1 MTRFFKTLG
10 LLVAVACFVWVGVLW
25 RWQATQ
31 RDMSERDIAVYL
43 GALPLTV
50 FALVLLARWAWQG
63 GSASAPAG
71 ELAVD
76 PAAAVPD
83 ARPASDAAE
92 RQASLQLL
100 ASHLHCAA
108 GKTPAAVC
116 AALEEG
122 KPRPDL
128 DPDLRDDD
136 GLPLLTARI
145 RDLEPEELQLEVLEA
160 ALQAEQPAM
169 AQHTLRAEVRR
180 ALAAL
185 QAPLDA
191 CLGALRPWRARL
203 GLDDKLPDQ
212 VSTSTLRL
220 VMLWPPQWNAY
231 EAAVAR
237 RWLLSVVC
245 EAAVVTPARL
255 YEAAPPGE
263 GGWLEIERLAHGLE
277 REGRAD
283 LVLVTA
289 CHSAIGPDSVRR
301 LQSEGRLFTSR
312 TARSPIAG
320 EAAAALVLAPSSWP
334 ADADAE
340 SAPVRLHRA
349 AVVLRD
355 KPIDASGRTTAA
367 AAEHCVEQAQA
378 TGPFVPAN
386 LAAAVH
392 DADQHT
398 PRASEALTTLLGRL
412 PHLQPDADV
421 LQSGALNGQTGIVA
435 PLIVTALAAHR
446 AQALGQPCL
455 ALSVDDAR
463 LRLALVVRPASFDP
477 SAGNAVPAVAAA

>member
-10 LLVAVACFVWVGVLW
+10 LLVAVACCVWVSVLW
-25 RWQATQ
+25 RWQVTQ

-43 GALPLTV
+43 VALPLTL
-50 FALVLLARWAWQG
+50 FALVLLGRWAWQG
-63 GSASAPAG
+63 ASASAHAG
-71 ELAVD
+71 EQAAG

-92 RQASLQLL
+92 RLASLQLL

-108 GKTPAAVC
+108 GTTAASVC

-128 DPDLRDDD
+128 DPELRDDD

-145 RDLEPEELQLEVLEA
+145 RDLEPEALQLDVIEA

-169 AQHTLRAEVRR
+169 AQHTLRPEVCR

-191 CLGALRPWRARL
+191 CLGALRPWRAQL
-203 GLDDKLPDQ
+203 GLDDKPPDQ

-220 VMLWPPQWNAY
+220 VMLWPPQWSAY

-237 RWLLSVVC
+237 RWLLSVVR
-245 EAAVVTPARL
+245 ETAVVAPARL
-255 YEAAPPGE
+255 FETALPGD

-277 REGRAD
+277 REGRTD

-289 CHSAIGPDSVRR
+289 CHSALGPDSVRR
-301 LQSEGRLFTSR
+301 LRSEGRLFTSR
-312 TARSPIAG
+312 TSRSPIAG
-320 EAAAALVLAPSSWP
+320 EAAAALVLAPPTWP

-340 SAPVRLHRA
+340 MAPVRLHRA
-349 AVVLRD
+349 ATSPSMHPAEPAQL
-355 KPIDASGRTTAA
+355 PPNTASSKRRPAARSRLHTSPPPCTTP
-367 AAEHCVEQAQA
+367 
-378 TGPFVPAN
+378 TSTPRVPAR
-386 LAAAVH
+386 H
-392 DADQHT
+392 S
-398 PRASEALTTLLGRL
+398 PRCWVACRTCN
-412 PHLQPDADV
+412 PM
-421 LQSGALNGQTGIVA
+421 QTCCS
-435 PLIVTALAAHR
+435 PAH
-446 AQALGQPCL
+446 
-455 ALSVDDAR
+455 
-463 LRLALVVRPASFDP
+463 
-477 SAGNAVPAVAAA
+477 